1 MARGHS
7 TVRRRRH
14 KLSPITITGEGYT
27 PRSSSTGSTPGRPPL
42 RKQASWMVG
51 KSKAAEPQPS
61 GGWLK
66 PLQITPKSP
75 AVTKP
80 LQLCPTA
87 AQTPGAEVAGTAPS
101 THVKA
106 LSKERYPRH
115 RMSVPPDKVS
125 WQVKKFACL
134 PWSLRHF
141 EYLERC

>member
-1 MARGHS
+1 
-7 TVRRRRH
+7 
-14 KLSPITITGEGYT
+14 
-27 PRSSSTGSTPGRPPL
+27 
-42 RKQASWMVG
+42 MVG

-125 WQVKKFACL
+125 WQVQKICLFAVEL
-134 PWSLRHF
+134 APF
-141 EYLERC
+141 